1 VTAAPY
7 KADKT
12 GARDATL
19 AIRQAIADCESSQ
32 GRPVFNVV
40 WFPTGTYALNL
51 FDNTILR
58 NDLVVNG
65 PYPII
70 LAGQGR
76 AGDPN
81 PTTLVEH
88 VGVLNPLD
96 CSFALASADG
106 CLNRE
111 RTCVRYTDPRLN
123 TCLLKNIVAIQPGGS
138 GSVVQNLALDAR
150 QYDAGTALSV
160 VADNVTISHVSTSHK
175 AAEGPD
181 VPHFPVFFGGN
192 GASRSTPCDTNP
204 SFCHWGNVINDLS
217 AYDEECDDGVVFA
230 MQGNGTINNLQQQG
244 SRLAL
249 YVDSNVHVNGFD
261 YTPGVE
267 ACPTQMGFAETSP
280 SDHIYINDYVDH
292 NITHAGGGGAVGNAE
307 AGHGYMTN
315 GVTISGYVIEGSN
328 ADQLSV
334 KNVNGFTLGPSART
348 RCDFGANNRLILS
361 ATATITGVT
370 IHDCALPQT
379 AVSLPAG
386 VTIIGGVTYVN
397 DTFTREASQLYSFVD
412 PSQTAI
418 TVLWSGGTF
427 KNCPGS
433 SKYLTNAASLTILT
447 PPGLSAPAGYPC

>member
-40 WFPTGTYALNL
+40 WFPAGTYALNL

-106 CLNRE
+106 CLNHE

-123 TCLLKNIVAIQPGGS
+123 TCLLKNIVAILPGGS
-138 GSVVQNLALDAR
+138 GSIVQNISLDTR

-160 VADNVTISHVSTSHK
+160 VADHVTISHVSTSHK
-175 AAEGPD
+175 AAQGPE

-192 GASRSTPCDTNP
+192 GAVRNTPCSTNP
-204 SFCHWGNVINDLS
+204 SLCHWGNVINDLS

-261 YTPGVE
+261 YTPGVQ
-267 ACPTQMGFAETSP
+267 ACRTQMGFAETSP

-292 NITHAGGGGAVGNAE
+292 NIGHPGGGGVVGNSE
-307 AGHGYMTN
+307 LGFGYMTDV
-315 GVTISGYVIEGSN
+315 VTISGYVIEGSN
-328 ADQLSV
+328 ADQLGV
-334 KNVNGFTLGPSART
+334 KNVNGFTLGPSAKT
-348 RCDFGANNRLILS
+348 PCDFGTNNRLNL
-361 ATATITGVT
+361 TANSTITGVT
-370 IHDCALPQT
+370 IHDCSLPET
-379 AVSLPAG
+379 VVTLPAG
-386 VTIIGGVTYVN
+386 VTIIGGVTFTN
-397 DTFTREASQLYSFVD
+397 DTFTRQASQFYSFID
-412 PSQTAI
+412 PSQSAI
-418 TVLWSGGTF
+418 TVIWSGGRF
-427 KNCPGS
+427 QNCPGS
-433 SKYLTNAASLTILT
+433 SKYLTNAPSLTIRT
-447 PPGLSAPAGYPC
+447 PPGLPAPAGYPC